1 MASVVASES
10 ALANWLYMFVEY
22 NDGLKELVENV
33 GCDGVVNDVGVV
45 NTLVGFFDDVV
56 KGVVFNVAGGETQL
70 VSVGVVV
77 VGGGG
82 T

>member
-1 MASVVASES
+1 M
-10 ALANWLYMFVEY
+10 
-22 NDGLKELVENV
+22 
-33 GCDGVVNDVGVV
+33 GCGVVNDVGVV

-56 KGVVFNVAGGETQL
+56 KGVMFNEAGGETQL

-77 VGGGG
+77 VVGGG

>member
-1 MASVVASES
+1 
-10 ALANWLYMFVEY
+10 LYMFVEY

-33 GCDGVVNDVGVV
+33 GCDGVVYVVGVV
-45 NTLVGFFDDVV
+45 NTLVGFFDATN
-56 KGVVFNVAGGETQL
+56 GVFNEAGGETQL

-77 VGGGG
+77 VVVGGG

>member
-1 MASVVASES
+1 M
-10 ALANWLYMFVEY
+10 
-22 NDGLKELVENV
+22 
-33 GCDGVVNDVGVV
+33 GCDGVVYVVGV

-56 KGVVFNVAGGETQL
+56 KGVVFNEAGGETQL

-77 VGGGG
+77 VVVGGG

>member
-1 MASVVASES
+1 MASAVASES
-10 ALANWLYMFVEY
+10 TLANWLYMFVEY

-33 GCDGVVNDVGVV
+33 GCDGVVVVGVV
-45 NTLVGFFDDVV
+45 NTLVGFFDDAV
-56 KGVVFNVAGGETQL
+56 KGVVFNEAGGETQL

-77 VGGGG
+77 VVGGG